1 MEIYKKLLNI
11 QNELTVNKDLFNSFG
26 KYNYRSCESIL
37 EKVKPLCLKYKVVLS
52 ITDEIKLIGD
62 RYYVEAKA
70 NLFDIE
76 SCQATSAKAYA
87 REAVEKKGMD
97 ESQITGSASSYA
109 RKYALSGMFALDDG
123 KDADS
128 DDNTEKPVKP
138 VAQKPTPKA
147 EDSKSAE
154 APKVEVKDDP
164 LTDADRKEMDRLN
177 IAPSKLGAY
186 LQTKPE
192 DLTHEQVSEA
202 IKAKKK
208 ALEDKAKKEV
218 ANGKV

>member
-1 MEIYKKLLNI
+1 MEIYEKLLNI

-147 EDSKSAE
+147 ETPKPVE
-154 APKVEVKDDP
+154 APKAEVKEDP
-164 LTDADRKEMDRLN
+164 LTAEDIKEMTRLD
-177 IAPSKLGAY
+177 IKPSKLATY
-186 LQTKPE
+186 FSTTTEK
-192 DLTHEQVSEA
+192 LTHAQAQQA
-202 IKAKKK
+202 IIAKKK
-208 ALEDKAKKEV
+208 QTEKQVKNDKV
-218 ANGKV
+218 